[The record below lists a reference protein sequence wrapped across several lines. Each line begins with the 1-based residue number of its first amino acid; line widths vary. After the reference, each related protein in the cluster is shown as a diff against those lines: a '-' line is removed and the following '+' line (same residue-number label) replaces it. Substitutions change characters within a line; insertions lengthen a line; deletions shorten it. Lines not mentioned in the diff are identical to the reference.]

1 MPMKTWTSS
10 LYEYHTSIAC
20 KAVLFFLLSYENFK
34 QFSSSFHGNWSPH
47 RAEQPENMSFQVKQ
61 LGLLSQPVHLVQLLQ
76 GKTMVAICS
85 GRFPTSQHIFYM
97 NFKTVYSYHCSSYAF
112 LLKKEKKKKQTWK
125 IDQLQN
131 RFSLSSLISSRLLR
145 LCFL

>member
-1 MPMKTWTSS
+1 
-10 LYEYHTSIAC
+10 
-20 KAVLFFLLSYENFK
+20 
-34 QFSSSFHGNWSPH
+34 
-47 RAEQPENMSFQVKQ
+47 MSFQVKQ

-112 LLKKEKKKKQTWK
+112 LLKKEKKKKNKHEKLISFK
-125 IDQLQN
+125 IDLV
-131 RFSLSSLISSRLLR
+131 SAHS
-145 LCFL
+145 